1 MDKDW
6 PYANIDVQF
15 LTVAAGSKYADWLSD
30 PKSQEFFTDGYV
42 ALQADFW
49 RIFLL
54 SEYGGVYAD
63 MDMILLDDASL
74 AGPDGLLYISFGDGG
89 GGGDTFGN
97 GQDKNNIFAALLRI
111 DVGQP
116 GDGELP
122 YGIPEDNPFADGGG
136 SPEIFAWGLRNLW
149 RFSFDSE
156 TGEIWGADVGQRRK
170 EEVNLI
176 ERGGNYG
183 WPITTCKD

>member
-74 AGPDGLLYISFGDGG
+74 AGPDGLLYGPSYANEIQLSGAFL
-89 GGGDTFGN
+89 
-97 GQDKNNIFAALLRI
+97 KSSK
-111 DVGQP
+111 
-116 GDGELP
+116 
-122 YGIPEDNPFADGGG
+122 DNPFKSFYRFPG
-136 SPEIFAWGLRNLW
+136 SI
-149 RFSFDSE
+149 
-156 TGEIWGADVGQRRK
+156 
-170 EEVNLI
+170 
-176 ERGGNYG
+176 
-183 WPITTCKD
+183 